1 MIEQLITIAG
11 TAGAVLAVVVPMEL
25 RIIACLDRIESCL
38 DRIIARTDGIKPDSS
53 VGTAD

>member
-25 RIIACLDRIESCL
+25 RIGACLDRIESCL
-38 DRIIARTDGIKPDSS
+38 DRTIARTDRIKPDSS